1 MGKVIFNP
9 SGDNRYNLPDKG
21 AKDAFIVKLSSENQ
35 VLNVKRFGNKT
46 DEEITDLLFI
56 ARYKRIPFIYANQF
70 QRSQRIR
77 HYLQYY
83 QPNSVRNK
91 HIPVRSNRIG
101 Q

>member
-56 ARYKRIPFIYANQF
+56 PDTKEYRLFMPTNTALFTILLILLYPEQL
-70 QRSQRIR
+70 RSR
-77 HYLQYY
+77 
-83 QPNSVRNK
+83 
-91 HIPVRSNRIG
+91 
-101 Q
+101 